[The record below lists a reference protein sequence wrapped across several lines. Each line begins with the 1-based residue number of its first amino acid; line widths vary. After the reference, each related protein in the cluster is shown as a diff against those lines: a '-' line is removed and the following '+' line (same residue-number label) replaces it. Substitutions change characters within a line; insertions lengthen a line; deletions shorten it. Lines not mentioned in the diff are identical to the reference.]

1 MMQTATFAK
10 RRHNA
15 ESIRDI
21 HPEAI
26 LIDNINGC
34 ESLKTSLRQFDKKTF
49 ILIIKEKMKNFP
61 FNRRK
66 EHLFDS

>member
-15 ESIRDI
+15 ESIRGI

-26 LIDNINGC
+26 LIN
-34 ESLKTSLRQFDKKTF
+34 
-49 ILIIKEKMKNFP
+49 
-61 FNRRK
+61 
-66 EHLFDS
+66 

>member
-15 ESIRDI
+15 ESIRGI

-26 LIDNINGC
+26 PIDLLFKI
-34 ESLKTSLRQFDKKTF
+34 LK
-49 ILIIKEKMKNFP
+49 N
-61 FNRRK
+61 
-66 EHLFDS
+66 

>member
-15 ESIRDI
+15 ESIRGI

-26 LIDNINGC
+26 LIEKYLNTKNKMFHKAVMC
-34 ESLKTSLRQFDKKTF
+34 E
-49 ILIIKEKMKNFP
+49 LIF
-61 FNRRK
+61 FSG
-66 EHLFDS
+66 F

>member
-15 ESIRDI
+15 ESIRGI

-26 LIDNINGC
+26 PIEAKIIMSQINW
-34 ESLKTSLRQFDKKTF
+34 SFNTMLLRCY
-49 ILIIKEKMKNFP
+49 I
-61 FNRRK
+61 
-66 EHLFDS
+66 S

>member
-15 ESIRDI
+15 ESIRGI

-26 LIDNINGC
+26 PIDNMEFIIRFC
-34 ESLKTSLRQFDKKTF
+34 IYDQFRH
-49 ILIIKEKMKNFP
+49 E
-61 FNRRK
+61 
-66 EHLFDS
+66 

>member
-15 ESIRDI
+15 ESIRGI

-26 LIDNINGC
+26 PIDNINGR
-34 ESLKTSLRQFDKKTF
+34 ESLKTR
-49 ILIIKEKMKNFP
+49 ILYFCV
-61 FNRRK
+61 FYR
-66 EHLFDS
+66 